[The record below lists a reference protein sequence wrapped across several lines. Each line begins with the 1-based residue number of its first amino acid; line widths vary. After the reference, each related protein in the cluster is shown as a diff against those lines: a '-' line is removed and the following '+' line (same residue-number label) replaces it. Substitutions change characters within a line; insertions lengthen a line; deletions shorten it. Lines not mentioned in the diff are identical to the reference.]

1 LPSKRRGLPIPKSIT
16 DDHQERKSGPY
27 TFRMLVSVPIIRAL
41 SFSGAG
47 LSFTYTAFDV
57 LFVLFCYSPLESGGL
72 ALSTA
77 QIGYCLAIAGFV
89 SIVIQLFLTPVL
101 LVRCD
106 HVRLYNRCFGL
117 WPYCFLVLPLLNIMA
132 RTGLPIMDQTTE
144 RALHLTDADDRAQAL
159 VWCGITALLALSR
172 LACLTFPLS
181 ILLVKENAPTPDSL
195 GATNG
200 LVLFAMCLTRSF
212 CPAFVSILFSSLAR
226 SRILWG
232 YLWVIIMAAISY
244 ACSLL
249 GRQIERS
256 RRSST
261 DCVSSE

>member
-1 LPSKRRGLPIPKSIT
+1 MITRNENRGRTHSECLSQCPSYAPLASL
-16 DDHQERKSGPY
+16 GPV
-27 TFRMLVSVPIIRAL
+27 LVSHTLPLTYSLFFSATPHWNRAVSHSLPRRSVIASLSQAL
-41 SFSGAG
+41 SLLSSNCSLHPFFSCAA
-47 LSFTYTAFDV
+47 TMYACTTDV
-57 LFVLFCYSPLESGGL
+57 LAFGR
-72 ALSTA
+72 
-77 QIGYCLAIAGFV
+77 IA
-89 SIVIQLFLTPVL
+89 
-101 LVRCD
+101 
-106 HVRLYNRCFGL
+106 
-117 WPYCFLVLPLLNIMA
+117 FLVLPLLNIMA

-226 SRILWG
+226 SKILWG
-232 YLWVIIMAAISY
+232 YLWVIIMATISY